1 MLDDANPGYF
11 IDFKKDLESDADVK
25 DRKMAEKKEKVLS
38 SKPTRKF
45 SFKRL
50 WDVIKSAS
58 NSFIDDK
65 LMKLSGALSFYMIF
79 SMGPLLLIIITMCSI
94 FFGRAAVEGKIYAQL
109 EGFIGHDT
117 AIQLQQIIQHAAIS
131 GKTTVATIIGVAF
144 LIIGASS
151 VFAEMQD
158 SINMI
163 WGLKPK
169 PKSGWVAFLKNRL
182 LSFSIIV
189 SLAFLLL
196 VSLGFSALVEIFG
209 NHLKSAF
216 PGISIIVVYVINLCM
231 TVGITTFIFAVIF
244 KVLPDAKIKWRDVSI
259 GALTT
264 TILFLL
270 GKFAISFYISKSN
283 VGSTY
288 GAAGSLIILLL
299 WVYYSS
305 MILYYGAEFTKFYA
319 VEFGDQ
325 IKPMD
330 YAVTVRMVEEEKGKM
345 SIQQKEKTKTK
356 T

>member
-1 MLDDANPGYF
+1 MRP
-11 IDFKKDLESDADVK
+11 
-25 DRKMAEKKEKVLS
+25 
-38 SKPTRKF
+38 KPTRKF

-50 WDVIKSAS
+50 WDVIKNAS
-58 NSFIDDK
+58 NGFIDDK

-79 SMGPLLLIIITMCSI
+79 SMVPLLLIIITLCSI
-94 FFGRAAVEGKIYAQL
+94 FFGRAAVEGKVYAQL

-131 GKTTVATIIGVAF
+131 GKNTLATIIGVAF

-158 SINMI
+158 SIIMI

-169 PKSGWVAFLKNRL
+169 PKSGWVAYLKNRL

-196 VSLGFSALVEIFG
+196 VSLGFSALVEVFG

-216 PGISIIVVYVINLCM
+216 PGISIIFVYVINSCI
-231 TVGITTFIFAVIF
+231 TIGITTFIFTVIF
-244 KVLPDAKIKWRDVSI
+244 KVLPDAKIKWKDVI
-259 GALTT
+259 VGAITT

-319 VEFGDQ
+319 LEFGDQ

-330 YAVTVRMVEEEKGKM
+330 YAVTVRLVEEEKGKM
-345 SIQQKEKTKTK
+345 SIQQKEKTKSK

>member
-1 MLDDANPGYF
+1 MDRLSG
-11 IDFKKDLESDADVK
+11 FKKEEMN
-25 DRKMAEKKEKVLS
+25 R
-38 SKPTRKF
+38 SKPARKF
-45 SFKRL
+45 SFKKL
-50 WDVIKSAS
+50 WDVIKKAS
-58 NSFIDDK
+58 NGFIDDK

-94 FFGRAAVEGKIYAQL
+94 FFGLAAVEGKVYAQL
-109 EGFIGHDT
+109 EGFVGHDT

-131 GKTTVATIIGVAF
+131 GKNALATVIGIAF

-169 PKSGWVAFLKNRL
+169 PKSGWITFLKNRL

-189 SLAFLLL
+189 SLGFLLL
-196 VSLGFSALVEIFG
+196 VSLAISALVEIFG
-209 NHLKSAF
+209 NHLKSLF
-216 PGISIIVVYVINLCM
+216 PGLSVIVIYVINLCI
-231 TVGITTFIFAVIF
+231 TIGVTTFIFAVIF
-244 KVLPDAKIKWRDVSI
+244 KVLPDAKIKWKDVLV
-259 GALTT
+259 GAVTT

-288 GAAGSLIILLL
+288 GTAGSLIILLL
-299 WVYYSS
+299 WVYYSA

-325 IKPMD
+325 ITPMD
-330 YAVTVRMVEEEKGKM
+330 YAVTVRQVEEEKGKM
-345 SIQQKEKTKTK
+345 SIQQKEELKPS
-356 T
+356 

>member
-1 MLDDANPGYF
+1 MRP
-11 IDFKKDLESDADVK
+11 KS
-25 DRKMAEKKEKVLS
+25 
-38 SKPTRKF
+38 TRKF

-50 WDVIKSAS
+50 WDVIKNAS
-58 NSFIDDK
+58 NGFIDDK

-79 SMGPLLLIIITMCSI
+79 SMGPLLLIIITLCSF
-94 FFGRAAVEGKIYAQL
+94 FFGRAAVEGKVYAQL

-131 GKTTVATIIGVAF
+131 GKNTLATIIGVAF
-144 LIIGASS
+144 LVIGASS

-196 VSLGFSALVEIFG
+196 VSLGFSALVEVFG
-209 NHLKSAF
+209 THLKSAF
-216 PGISIIVVYVINLCM
+216 PGISIIFVYVINSCI
-231 TVGITTFIFAVIF
+231 TIGITTFIFTVIF
-244 KVLPDAKIKWRDVSI
+244 KVLPDAKIKWKDVI
-259 GALTT
+259 VGAITT
-264 TILFLL
+264 TILFLF

-319 VEFGDQ
+319 LEFGDQ

-330 YAVTVRMVEEEKGKM
+330 YAVTVRLVEEEKGKM
-345 SIQQKEKTKTK
+345 SIQEKEKTKLK

>member
-1 MLDDANPGYF
+1 MRRA
-11 IDFKKDLESDADVK
+11 
-25 DRKMAEKKEKVLS
+25 
-38 SKPTRKF
+38 KPARKF

-50 WDVIKSAS
+50 WDVIKKTS
-58 NSFIDDK
+58 NGFIDDK

-94 FFGRAAVEGKIYAQL
+94 FFGRAAVEGKVYAQL
-109 EGFIGHDT
+109 EGFLGHDT
-117 AIQLQQIIQHAAIS
+117 AVQLQQIIQHAAIS
-131 GKTTVATIIGVAF
+131 GKNTVATIIGVIF
-144 LIIGASS
+144 LIIGASG

-189 SLAFLLL
+189 SLSFLLL

-216 PGISIIVVYVINLCM
+216 PGISIIIVYVINSCI

-259 GALTT
+259 GAFTT
-264 TILFLL
+264 MILFLL
-270 GKFAISFYISKSN
+270 SKFAISFYISKIN
-283 VGSTY
+283 IGSTY

-319 VEFGDQ
+319 VEFGEQ

-330 YAVTVRMVEEEKGKM
+330 YAVTVRQVEEEKGTM

-356 T
+356 P

>member
-1 MLDDANPGYF
+1 MRP
-11 IDFKKDLESDADVK
+11 
-25 DRKMAEKKEKVLS
+25 
-38 SKPTRKF
+38 KPTRKF

-50 WDVIKSAS
+50 WDVIKNAS
-58 NSFIDDK
+58 NGFIDDK

-79 SMGPLLLIIITMCSI
+79 SMVPLLLIIITLCSI
-94 FFGRAAVEGKIYAQL
+94 FFGRAAVEGKVYAQL

-131 GKTTVATIIGVAF
+131 GKNTLATIIGVAF
-144 LIIGASS
+144 LVIGASS

-158 SINMI
+158 SIIMI

-169 PKSGWVAFLKNRL
+169 PKSGWVAYLKNRL

-196 VSLGFSALVEIFG
+196 VSLGFSALVEVFG

-216 PGISIIVVYVINLCM
+216 PGISIIFVYVINSCI
-231 TVGITTFIFAVIF
+231 TIGITTFIFTVIF
-244 KVLPDAKIKWRDVSI
+244 KVLPDAKIKWKDVI
-259 GALTT
+259 VGAITT

-319 VEFGDQ
+319 LEFGDQ

-330 YAVTVRMVEEEKGKM
+330 YAVTVRLVEEEKGKM
-345 SIQQKEKTKTK
+345 SIQQKEKTKSK

>member
-1 MLDDANPGYF
+1 MRP
-11 IDFKKDLESDADVK
+11 
-25 DRKMAEKKEKVLS
+25 
-38 SKPTRKF
+38 KPTRKF

-50 WDVIKSAS
+50 WDVIKNAS
-58 NSFIDDK
+58 NGFIDDK

-79 SMGPLLLIIITMCSI
+79 SMGSLLLIIITLCSI
-94 FFGRAAVEGKIYAQL
+94 FFGRAAVEGKVYAQL

-131 GKTTVATIIGVAF
+131 GKNTLATIIGVAF

-189 SLAFLLL
+189 SLAFLSL
-196 VSLGFSALVEIFG
+196 VSLGFSALVEVFG

-216 PGISIIVVYVINLCM
+216 PGISIIFVYVINSCI
-231 TVGITTFIFAVIF
+231 TIGITTFIFTVIF
-244 KVLPDAKIKWRDVSI
+244 KVLPDAKIKWNDVI
-259 GALTT
+259 VGAITT

-319 VEFGDQ
+319 LEFGDQ

-330 YAVTVRMVEEEKGKM
+330 YAVTVRLVEEEKGKM
-345 SIQQKEKTKTK
+345 SIQEKEKTKTK

>member
-1 MLDDANPGYF
+1 M
-11 IDFKKDLESDADVK
+11 K
-25 DRKMAEKKEKVLS
+25 
-38 SKPTRKF
+38 SKPKRKF

-50 WDVIKSAS
+50 WDVIKNAS
-58 NSFIDDK
+58 NGFIDDK

-79 SMGPLLLIIITMCSI
+79 SMGPLLLIIITLCSI
-94 FFGRAAVEGKIYAQL
+94 FFGRAAVEGKVYAQL

-131 GKTTVATIIGVAF
+131 GKNTLATIIGVAF

-158 SINMI
+158 SINII

-196 VSLGFSALVEIFG
+196 VSLGFSALVEVFG

-216 PGISIIVVYVINLCM
+216 PGISIIFVYVINSCI
-231 TVGITTFIFAVIF
+231 TICITTFIFTVIF
-244 KVLPDAKIKWRDVSI
+244 KVLPDAKIKWKDVI
-259 GALTT
+259 VGAITT

-305 MILYYGAEFTKFYA
+305 MILYFGAEFTKFYA

-330 YAVTVRMVEEEKGKM
+330 YAVTVRQVEEEKGKM
-345 SIQQKEKTKTK
+345 SIQEKEKTKPK